1 MINAP
6 KEGKRGEIEREQKI
20 ELIKESFLFDNFIH
34 LFIRLFLIKT
44 VQDLVNRY
52 EVFLAKFRA

>member
-34 LFIRLFLIKT
+34 LFI
-44 VQDLVNRY
+44 
-52 EVFLAKFRA
+52 